1 MTMRNRQ
8 ILVAVG
14 LVILAA
20 WFLFTWVGSSSAPE
34 PTPTP
39 GPSPTGAIGS
49 APLTFSPSD
58 SVGPSQ
64 TPAAS
69 VAPGATAGSSPGGSS
84 NPVETPA
91 PGASEPPPELVHW
104 TGTWTNTSPDSAT
117 GSLDIVWTQQGSTL
131 EGVLGMDGAACFTAG
146 GMQGT
151 IESDKVAFG
160 VVGRDEVS
168 FEGTIAGDGVSGS
181 FSMSCDGSE
190 GTWQATR
197 QN

>member
-20 WFLFTWVGSSSAPE
+20 WFLFTWLGPSSAPE

-49 APLTFSPSD
+49 APLTFAPSD
-58 SVGPSQ
+58 SVGPSP
-64 TPAAS
+64 TLPRASLPGRPPGLRRAAS
-69 VAPGATAGSSPGGSS
+69 ASPVA
-84 NPVETPA
+84 TPA
-91 PGASEPPPELVHW
+91 PGATETPAEAVRWS
-104 TGTWTNTSPDSAT
+104 GTWTNTSPDSAT

-151 IESDKVAFG
+151 IEGDKVAFE
-160 VVGRDEVS
+160 VVARDSVS
-168 FEGTIAGDGVSGS
+168 YEGTIVGDSVSGT
-181 FSMSCDGSE
+181 FSMSCDGSA
-190 GTWQATR
+190 GTWEATR
-197 QN
+197 QP